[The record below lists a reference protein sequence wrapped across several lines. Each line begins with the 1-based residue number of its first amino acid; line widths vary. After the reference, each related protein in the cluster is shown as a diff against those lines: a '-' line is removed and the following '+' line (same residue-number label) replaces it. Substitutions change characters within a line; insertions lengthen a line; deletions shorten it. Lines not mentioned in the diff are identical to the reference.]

1 MVVGGGDE
9 LGWER
14 STLSPTLEGRLP
26 PPPVCTS
33 TSFTCCWK
41 LTWQRFAIKTYSKIA
56 IFTLT
61 LFFTFTGYNGVHIS
75 RVKSLSDTESN
86 SPKIT
91 RARSKSA
98 VTLSRGVVK
107 VSEIVPAAPP
117 RRASLGVLKR
127 TNSNKSAGKCGLKAL
142 KESNS
147 NSSSS
152 SLSQSENLNVKN
164 QENGAMDKTLSESV
178 ENFDDRTY
186 MVLEPEPDHEYSV
199 PNKSKFY
206 VSAEKEDERKPAVR
220 MTMRERLQQLTQS
233 SEDEIDHTSD
243 SDVSPSVDKGKSD
256 LVKEIVG
263 PLKEDSGNNIGQQ
276 QVVTLK
282 FSADNGMLSAEGAQI
297 TTTGKSLG
305 DSGKN
310 SPNNSRRECKTIE
323 AVKEP
328 RLKIIPGTDAQGYTK
343 LLHIDEQDNSE
354 ANGSSLESSRT
365 ALDSDSDISSA
376 PTLPVRR
383 SWVSRSITCL
393 CPMWW
398 LLVVNVSKHSYCWV
412 EIIHMPKLKPK
423 TVEKNLSTIGP
434 CALVVKESRNL
445 SKAERAWILLT
456 LTFLLF

>member
-14 STLSPTLEGRLP
+14 STLSPTLRGKAP
-26 PPPVCTS
+26 PPPLPICTS

-41 LTWQRFAIKTYSKIA
+41 LTWQWFAIKTYSKIA
-56 IFTLT
+56 IFTPT

-256 LVKEIVG
+256 LVNEIVG

-282 FSADNGMLSAEGAQI
+282 FSADNGMLSAEGAQV

-310 SPNNSRRECKTIE
+310 SPNNSRKECKTIE

-343 LLHIDEQDNSE
+343 LLHIDEQDNNE
-354 ANGSSLESSRT
+354 TNDSSLESSRT
-365 ALDSDSDISSA
+365 ALDSDSGISSA

-383 SWVSRSITCL
+383 SWVSRSINVF
-393 CPMWW
+393 MSYSMSW
-398 LLVVNVSKHSYCWV
+398 LLVVNVSKHS
-412 EIIHMPKLKPK
+412 
-423 TVEKNLSTIGP
+423 
-434 CALVVKESRNL
+434 
-445 SKAERAWILLT
+445 
-456 LTFLLF
+456 